1 MVILGVRGRVART
14 DVRRQHGAHAAQQ
27 KSCRRQR
34 STHLAGAEGAEN
46 RVQDEQVESSV
57 FAPVLCAWCGGRHW
71 EVVRVQTSHVG
82 RRYGLC
88 SAWVATVARGVRG
101 ERRGSPGSRAHLL
114 ALGRRTLQV
123 PKRRRALALDVIST
137 SCQHFELLPVSH
149 PAHDDEP
156 PGHLERRFST
166 AEPSSGCSQGS
177 ETPSAAVSSLGS
189 MREFCRSCWPRL
201 GSESA
206 RGQRCAGQ
214 IRARS
219 GRR

>member
-1 MVILGVRGRVART
+1 MRLV
-14 DVRRQHGAHAAQQ
+14 
-27 KSCRRQR
+27 
-34 STHLAGAEGAEN
+34 
-46 RVQDEQVESSV
+46 
-57 FAPVLCAWCGGRHW
+57 WGGHW

-88 SAWVATVARGVRG
+88 SAWVATVAMGVRG

-156 PGHLERRFST
+156 PGHLERRLST
-166 AEPSSGCSQGS
+166 APPSSGCSQGS

-189 MREFCRSCWPRL
+189 VDSAAPAGHDWVRVAPEASAALDRSERDRD
-201 GSESA
+201 GAE
-206 RGQRCAGQ
+206 
-214 IRARS
+214 
-219 GRR
+219 RRTD